1 MNDKESELWKI
12 VDIVVGCC
20 ATDVGDGKK
29 SVTSADVLGPSR
41 SENVVMTRCILVEQ
55 ILGAG
60 YSVTTAAQLLKRS
73 VQAVRHMREMGEN
86 YRRSSRAYRVAD
98 AQATLLCRDM

>member
-20 ATDVGDGKK
+20 ATDMGDGKM

-41 SENVVMTRCILVEQ
+41 SENIVMTRCILVEQ

>member
-1 MNDKESELWKI
+1 MNNKESELHRI

-20 ATDVGDGKK
+20 ATDVGDGKM
-29 SVTSADVLGPSR
+29 SVTCEDVLGPSR

-60 YSVTTAAQLLKRS
+60 YSVTTAAQLLKRT

-86 YRRSSRAYRVAD
+86 YRRSSRAYRIAD